1 MYDMI
6 CSKTQHADKASKI
19 SGMILAQYH
28 GDVDLIDEYVHTMS
42 DIGAFRSKYDEAIF
56 ALKCAQSSSSGTS
69 SDTASTISNNE
80 NLENLIHK
88 IQKTS

>member
-28 GDVDLIDEYVHTMS
+28 GDVDLIDEYVHTVEKS
-42 DIGAFRSKYDEAIF
+42 RTTIGQNT
-56 ALKCAQSSSSGTS
+56 CT
-69 SDTASTISNNE
+69 T
-80 NLENLIHK
+80 
-88 IQKTS
+88 